1 LPPSSRPTLE
11 KSMSRD
17 IRRAAAILT
26 ALIIGSAGV
35 GAVSATEVATLR
47 LAQNAVPAPG
57 DTMTDASFAQLAA
70 AGGLAEIEMGRMVM
84 ERGSNADVRRFGQQ
98 MVEEHT
104 AANAKLSEAAAS
116 LAITLPSQPTPADQA
131 TAAQLA
137 KLDGSELDR
146 AYIEAQVKAHT
157 RMISLLRWQIASG
170 ETPALKSFASQTLPI
185 VTRHLEMAEALKQSL
200 TKAASL

>member
-1 LPPSSRPTLE
+1 MSSRN
-11 KSMSRD
+11 
-17 IRRAAAILT
+17 IRSAAAILAA
-26 ALIIGSAGV
+26 ALLTGTV
-35 GAVSATEVATLR
+35 GAASATEIATLR
-47 LAQNAVPAPG
+47 LAQNAVPAAG

-70 AGGLAEIEMGRMVM
+70 ASGLAEVEMGRMVM

-104 AANAKLSEAAAS
+104 AANTKLSEAAAS

-131 TAAQLA
+131 TIAQLA
-137 KLDGSELDR
+137 KLDGTELDR

-157 RMISLLRWQIASG
+157 HMISLLRWQIASG
-170 ETPALKSFASQTLPI
+170 ETPALKSFAGQTLPI